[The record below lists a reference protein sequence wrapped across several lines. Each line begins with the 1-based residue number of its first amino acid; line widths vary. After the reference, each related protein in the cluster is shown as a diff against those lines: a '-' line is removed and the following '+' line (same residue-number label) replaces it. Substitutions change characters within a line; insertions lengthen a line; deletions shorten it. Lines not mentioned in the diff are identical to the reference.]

1 MVSSRVYFSLRLN
14 TITVSFYSILMMLI
28 EVSRWSILRNVTS
41 FDLSEYTASNKEEM
55 TNARKVRKNS
65 QYLLKMR
72 EDIGTCG
79 S

>member
-1 MVSSRVYFSLRLN
+1 
-14 TITVSFYSILMMLI
+14 MMLI

>member
-1 MVSSRVYFSLRLN
+1 MVSSRAYFSPRLN
-14 TITVSFYSILMMLI
+14 TITVSFYSMMLI
-28 EVSRWSILRNVTS
+28 VVSRWSILRNVTS

-72 EDIGTCG
+72 EDIGNCG